1 MASFNAEAEAE
12 AEVEAE
18 AEAETTTSRPP
29 SCSDAASE
37 PSERGTAAGSP
48 HKRAKERARILPET
62 GKARRQ
68 SHASEVS
75 AGAISYFPL
84 LPFLLF
90 LLLFLDE

>member
-12 AEVEAE
+12 VEVEAE

-29 SCSDAASE
+29 SRSDAVSE

-75 AGAISYFPL
+75 AGAISHSL
-84 LPFLLF
+84 FLLF
-90 LLLFLDE
+90 PSSPLLFLDE